1 MSCWAS
7 SVYPSL
13 ATLSDRQSRISM
25 EALGRRTERK
35 VSSASS
41 LCRVASSLEL
51 RSHPDQRRNLNRAT
65 LHSYYPSAES
75 PSATFRLMG
84 QAKLPINKGSL
95 GTFVPNAGRSA
106 SQDAQG
112 NILVRFLLLY
122 LRAYAFTVRLDRFV
136 GGDG

>member
-13 ATLSDRQSRISM
+13 ATLGDRQSRISM
-25 EALGRRTERK
+25 EALGRRTVRK
-35 VSSASS
+35 VSSVTS
-41 LCRVASSLEL
+41 LYRVASSPEL
-51 RSHPDQRRNLNRAT
+51 RPHPDQRRNLNRAP
-65 LHSYYPSAES
+65 LGSYYLSAES

-84 QAKLPINKGSL
+84 QAKPPINTGSL

-106 SQDAQG
+106 SQDVQG
-112 NILVRFLLLY
+112 NILVTFLLLY
-122 LRAYAFTVRLDRFV
+122 LRAYAFTVRLDTFV